1 MKKTFNRLL
10 AATVAIPVALGQVL
24 AISANAAEAPAAL
37 KVTADKLLKVEPATG
52 FPETVSAD
60 ADTITYTVESDWNTT
75 LAKQLNT
82 ETSNK
87 TVTVDA
93 KKFVAGINSANYYV
107 ELLKKAVNAS
117 ENPTATVKDGVVT
130 ISGTADFSAVTDKL
144 AEKLDTLDGYEGFTL
159 DTSILTGVAY
169 TATIKTDFANSK
181 SVDADLSFTANGKTY
196 GVSTATEYANDV
208 YTNLAGQVTAA
219 VDQKVKELAAKY
231 NMTEDEVRANADFDI
246 AGDVAALKAET
257 DKLSADIAKAQK
269 KYDSFKNL
277 TKAAKSYDSAD
288 AALAAAVNYLAKNV
302 AAAANQPKTVDGM
315 VAKYGANFDNGVASV
330 NSSLKDAGVNV
341 EIAVSSADV
350 AALLKSATKV
360 TIGAAAGTY
369 TAELE
374 ITDAE
379 KAEVE
384 KYVEEQ
390 VAEKLPEKTVVSVDT
405 VKTVTVSG
413 AADGVAAFD
422 VTRDVTVVLKDK
434 DTTTTTTTTTG
445 DSGTTTTDASGATT
459 DVSGATTDVSGAT
472 TDVSGATTDVSG
484 ATTDVSGA
492 TTDVSGATTDV
503 SGATTDV
510 SGATTDVSG
519 ATTDVSGATT
529 DVSGATTDVSGDTTD
544 VSSETTT
551 VSSDTTD
558 VSGDTTTDGSE
569 TTTDGS
575 GTTTETLPTGV
586 SSVEVKTVDAETAEN
601 IYLSDEES
609 FNVAGLIESVTLHLE
624 NGEAVPV
631 DPATAIDFEMTPAEA
646 YETVTEK
653 TAGKVYF
660 NGEVGLKYK
669 GEEDVEI
676 KDTVTVAVALKGDT
690 SLDGEIDNVDF
701 FDLNLYVALK
711 GAGLDPYFD
720 TVKKAGNDALAVK
733 LAYLASDI
741 DTESKAGENT
751 EDKTLDST
759 DMLYTALFQAYDGAG
774 TPKTWDEVL
783 KIANG
788 NKK

>member
-130 ISGTADFSAVTDKL
+130 ISGTADFSAATDKL
-144 AEKLDTLDGYEGFTL
+144 AEKLDTLGGYENFTL

-208 YTNLAGQVTAA
+208 CTNLAGQVTAA
-219 VDQKVKELAAKY
+219 VDQKVKELAAEY

-288 AALAAAVNYLAKNV
+288 AALAAAVNYLSKNV

-360 TIGAAAGTY
+360 TIGVAAGTY

-445 DSGTTTTDASGATT
+445 DSGTTTTVA
-459 DVSGATTDVSGAT
+459 
-472 TDVSGATTDVSG
+472 
-484 ATTDVSGA
+484 
-492 TTDVSGATTDV
+492 
-503 SGATTDV
+503 
-510 SGATTDVSG
+510 
-519 ATTDVSGATT
+519 SGATT

-558 VSGDTTTDGSE
+558 VSGDTTTDDSNT

-624 NGEAVPV
+624 NGEDVTV

-660 NGEVGLKYK
+660 DGEVGLKYK
-669 GEEDVEI
+669 GEEEVEI
-676 KDTVTVAVALKGDT
+676 TDTVKVAVALKGDT
-690 SLDGEIDNVDF
+690 TLDGKVDAT
-701 FDLNLYVALK
+701 DLFETAYYVALQ
-711 GAGLDPYFD
+711 GAGKTPIFD
-720 TVKKAGNDALAVK
+720 TVKNGTALESK

-751 EDKTLDST
+751 EDGKLDAT
-759 DMLYTALFQAYDGAG
+759 DMLYTAVYQAYNGAG
-774 TPKTWDEVL
+774 NHIDWAEAIKM
-783 KIANG
+783 ANG
-788 NKK
+788 GK

>member
-130 ISGTADFSAVTDKL
+130 ISGTADFSAATDKL
-144 AEKLDTLDGYEGFTL
+144 AEKLDTLGGYENFTL

-208 YTNLAGQVTAA
+208 CTNLAGQVTAA
-219 VDQKVKELAAKY
+219 VDQKVKELAAEY

-288 AALAAAVNYLAKNV
+288 AALAAAVNYLSKNV

-445 DSGTTTTDASGATT
+445 DSGTTTTVA
-459 DVSGATTDVSGAT
+459 
-472 TDVSGATTDVSG
+472 SG

-558 VSGDTTTDGSE
+558 VSGDTTTDDSNT

-624 NGEAVPV
+624 NGEDVTV

-660 NGEVGLKYK
+660 DGEVGLKYK
-669 GEEDVEI
+669 GEEEVEI
-676 KDTVTVAVALKGDT
+676 TDTVKVAVALKGDT
-690 SLDGEIDNVDF
+690 TLDGKVDAT
-701 FDLNLYVALK
+701 DLFETAYYVALQ
-711 GAGLDPYFD
+711 GAGKAPIFD
-720 TVKKAGNDALAVK
+720 TVKNGTALESK

-751 EDKTLDST
+751 EDGKLDAT
-759 DMLYTALFQAYDGAG
+759 DMLYTAVYQAYNGAG
-774 TPKTWDEVL
+774 NHIDWAEAIKM
-783 KIANG
+783 ANG
-788 NKK
+788 GK

>member
-107 ELLKKAVNAS
+107 ELLKKAVDAS

-130 ISGTADFSAVTDKL
+130 ISGTADFSAATDKL

-288 AALAAAVNYLAKNV
+288 AALAAAVNYLSKNV

-484 ATTDVSGA
+484 ATTDVSG
-492 TTDVSGATTDV
+492 
-503 SGATTDV
+503 
-510 SGATTDVSG
+510 
-519 ATTDVSGATT
+519 
-529 DVSGATTDVSGDTTD
+529 DTTD

-601 IYLSDEES
+601 IYLSNEES

-624 NGEAVPV
+624 NGEDVTV

-646 YETVTEK
+646 YKTVTEK

-660 NGEVGLKYK
+660 DGEVGLKYK
-669 GEEDVEI
+669 GEEEVEI
-676 KDTVTVAVALKGDT
+676 TDTVKVAVALKGDT
-690 SLDGEIDNVDF
+690 TLDGKVDAT
-701 FDLNLYVALK
+701 DLFETAYYIALQ
-711 GAGLDPYFD
+711 GAGKTPIFD
-720 TVKKAGNDALAVK
+720 TVKNGTALESK

-741 DTESKAGENT
+741 DTESKAGKNT
-751 EDKTLDST
+751 EDGKLDAT
-759 DMLYTALFQAYDGAG
+759 DMLYTSVYQAYNGAG
-774 TPKTWDEVL
+774 KHIDWAEAI
-783 KIANG
+783 KMANG
-788 NKK
+788 GK

>member
-130 ISGTADFSAVTDKL
+130 ISGTADFSAATDKL
-144 AEKLDTLDGYEGFTL
+144 AEKLDTLDGYENFTL

-181 SVDADLSFTANGKTY
+181 SIDADLSFTANGKTY

-277 TKAAKSYDSAD
+277 TKTAKSYDSAD
-288 AALAAAVNYLAKNV
+288 AALAAAVNYLSKNV

-445 DSGTTTTDASGATT
+445 DSSTTTTDA
-459 DVSGATTDVSGAT
+459 
-472 TDVSGATTDVSG
+472 
-484 ATTDVSGA
+484 
-492 TTDVSGATTDV
+492 

-624 NGEAVPV
+624 NGEDVTV

-660 NGEVGLKYK
+660 DGEVGLKYK
-669 GEEDVEI
+669 GEEEVEI
-676 KDTVTVAVALKGDT
+676 TDTVKVAVALKGDT
-690 SLDGEIDNVDF
+690 TLDGKVDAT
-701 FDLNLYVALK
+701 DLFETAYYIALQ
-711 GAGLDPYFD
+711 GAGKTPIFD
-720 TVKKAGNDALAVK
+720 TVKNGTALESK

-741 DTESKAGENT
+741 DTESKAGKNT
-751 EDKTLDST
+751 EDGKLDAT
-759 DMLYTALFQAYDGAG
+759 DMLYTSVYQAYNGAG
-774 TPKTWDEVL
+774 KHIDWAEAI
-783 KIANG
+783 KMANG
-788 NKK
+788 GK

>member
-117 ENPTATVKDGVVT
+117 ENPTATIKDGVVT
-130 ISGTADFSAVTDKL
+130 ISGTADFSAATDKL
-144 AEKLDTLDGYEGFTL
+144 AEKLDTLGGYENFTL

-208 YTNLAGQVTAA
+208 CTNLAGQVTAA

-459 DVSGATTDVSGAT
+459 DVSGTTTTGDSGTTTTDVSGTTTTGDSGTTT
-472 TDVSGATTDVSG
+472 TDVSGTTTTGDSGTTTTDVSG
-484 ATTDVSGA
+484 TTTTGDSGTTTTDV
-492 TTDVSGATTDV
+492 
-503 SGATTDV
+503 
-510 SGATTDVSG
+510 
-519 ATTDVSGATT
+519 
-529 DVSGATTDVSGDTTD
+529 
-544 VSSETTT
+544 
-551 VSSDTTD
+551 
-558 VSGDTTTDGSE
+558 
-569 TTTDGS
+569 S

-624 NGEAVPV
+624 NGEDVTV
-631 DPATAIDFEMTPAEA
+631 DPATAIDFEMTPAKA

-660 NGEVGLKYK
+660 DGEVGLKYK
-669 GEEDVEI
+669 GEEKVEI
-676 KDTVTVAVALKGDT
+676 TDTVKVAVALKGDT
-690 SLDGEIDNVDF
+690 TLDGKVDAT
-701 FDLNLYVALK
+701 DLFETAYYVALQ
-711 GAGLDPYFD
+711 GAGKAPIFD
-720 TVKKAGNDALAVK
+720 TVKNGTALESK

-751 EDKTLDST
+751 EDGKLDAT
-759 DMLYTALFQAYDGAG
+759 DMLYTAVYQAYNGAG
-774 TPKTWDEVL
+774 KHIDWAEAIKL
-783 KIANG
+783 ANG
-788 NKK
+788 GK

>member
-130 ISGTADFSAVTDKL
+130 ISGTADFSAATDKL

-208 YTNLAGQVTAA
+208 YTNLADQVTAA

-288 AALAAAVNYLAKNV
+288 AALAAAVNYLSKNV

-445 DSGTTTTDASGATT
+445 DSGTTTTVA
-459 DVSGATTDVSGAT
+459 
-472 TDVSGATTDVSG
+472 SG

-558 VSGDTTTDGSE
+558 VSGDTTTDDSNT

-624 NGEAVPV
+624 NGEDVTV

-660 NGEVGLKYK
+660 DGEVGLKYK
-669 GEEDVEI
+669 GEEEVEI
-676 KDTVTVAVALKGDT
+676 TDTVKVAVALKGDT
-690 SLDGEIDNVDF
+690 TLDGKVDAT
-701 FDLNLYVALK
+701 DLFETAYYVALQ
-711 GAGLDPYFD
+711 GAGKAPIFD
-720 TVKKAGNDALAVK
+720 TVKNGTALESK

-751 EDKTLDST
+751 EDGKLDAT
-759 DMLYTALFQAYDGAG
+759 DMLYTAVYQAYNGAG
-774 TPKTWDEVL
+774 NHIDWAEAIKM
-783 KIANG
+783 ANG
-788 NKK
+788 GK

>member
-75 LAKQLNT
+75 LAKQLNA

-107 ELLKKAVNAS
+107 ELLKKAVDAS

-130 ISGTADFSAVTDKL
+130 ISGTADFSAATDKL
-144 AEKLDTLDGYEGFTL
+144 AEKLDTLGGYENFTL

-208 YTNLAGQVTAA
+208 CTNLAGQVTAA
-219 VDQKVKELAAKY
+219 VDQKVKELAAEY

-288 AALAAAVNYLAKNV
+288 AALAAAVDYLAKNV

-405 VKTVTVSG
+405 VKTVKVSG

-434 DTTTTTTTTTG
+434 DTTTDTTDVSTTTTDGSATTTTDASATTTDG
-445 DSGTTTTDASGATT
+445 SATTTDASATTTDGSATTTDASATTTDGSATTTDASATTTDGSDTTTTDASATTTDGSATTTTDASGTTT
-459 DVSGATTDVSGAT
+459 DDGSNT
-472 TDVSGATTDVSG
+472 
-484 ATTDVSGA
+484 
-492 TTDVSGATTDV
+492 
-503 SGATTDV
+503 
-510 SGATTDVSG
+510 
-519 ATTDVSGATT
+519 
-529 DVSGATTDVSGDTTD
+529 
-544 VSSETTT
+544 
-551 VSSDTTD
+551 
-558 VSGDTTTDGSE
+558 TTTDGS
-569 TTTDGS
+569 S
-575 GTTTETLPTGV
+575 TTTETLPTGV

-660 NGEVGLKYK
+660 DGEVGLKYK
-669 GEEDVEI
+669 GEEKVEI
-676 KDTVTVAVALKGDT
+676 TDTVKVAVVLKGDT
-690 SLDGEIDNVDF
+690 TLDGKVDAT
-701 FDLNLYVALK
+701 DLFETAYYVALQ
-711 GAGLDPYFD
+711 GAGKTPIFD
-720 TVKKAGNDALAVK
+720 TVKNGTALESK

-751 EDKTLDST
+751 EDGKLDAT
-759 DMLYTALFQAYDGAG
+759 DMLYTAVYQAYNGAG
-774 TPKTWDEVL
+774 NHIDWAEAIKM
-783 KIANG
+783 ANG
-788 NKK
+788 GK

>member
-107 ELLKKAVNAS
+107 ELLKKAVDAS

-130 ISGTADFSAVTDKL
+130 ISGTADFSAATDKL

-288 AALAAAVNYLAKNV
+288 AALAAAVNYLSKNV

-484 ATTDVSGA
+484 ATTDVSG
-492 TTDVSGATTDV
+492 
-503 SGATTDV
+503 
-510 SGATTDVSG
+510 
-519 ATTDVSGATT
+519 
-529 DVSGATTDVSGDTTD
+529 DTTD

-624 NGEAVPV
+624 NGEDVTV

-660 NGEVGLKYK
+660 DGEVGLKYK

-676 KDTVTVAVALKGDT
+676 TDTVKVAVALKGDT
-690 SLDGEIDNVDF
+690 TLDGKVDAT
-701 FDLNLYVALK
+701 DLFETAYYVALQ
-711 GAGLDPYFD
+711 GAGKAPIFD
-720 TVKKAGNDALAVK
+720 TVKNGTALESK

-751 EDKTLDST
+751 EDGKLDAT
-759 DMLYTALFQAYDGAG
+759 DMLYTAVYQAYNGAG
-774 TPKTWDEVL
+774 KHIDWAEAI
-783 KIANG
+783 KMANG
-788 NKK
+788 GK

>member
-130 ISGTADFSAVTDKL
+130 ISGTADFSAATDKL

-445 DSGTTTTDASGATT
+445 DSGTTTTVA
-459 DVSGATTDVSGAT
+459 
-472 TDVSGATTDVSG
+472 
-484 ATTDVSGA
+484 
-492 TTDVSGATTDV
+492 
-503 SGATTDV
+503 
-510 SGATTDVSG
+510 
-519 ATTDVSGATT
+519 SGATT

-558 VSGDTTTDGSE
+558 VSGDTTTDDSNT

-624 NGEAVPV
+624 NGEDVTV

-660 NGEVGLKYK
+660 DGEVGLKYK
-669 GEEDVEI
+669 GEEEVEI
-676 KDTVTVAVALKGDT
+676 TDTVKVAVALKGDT
-690 SLDGEIDNVDF
+690 TLDGKVDAT
-701 FDLNLYVALK
+701 DLFETAYYVALQ
-711 GAGLDPYFD
+711 GAGKAPIFD
-720 TVKKAGNDALAVK
+720 TVKNGTALESK

-751 EDKTLDST
+751 EDGKLDAT
-759 DMLYTALFQAYDGAG
+759 DMLYTAVYQAYNGAG
-774 TPKTWDEVL
+774 NHIDWAEAIKM
-783 KIANG
+783 ANG
-788 NKK
+788 GK

>member
-130 ISGTADFSAVTDKL
+130 ISGTADFSAATDKL

-288 AALAAAVNYLAKNV
+288 AALAAAVNYLSKNV

-503 SGATTDV
+503 SG
-510 SGATTDVSG
+510 
-519 ATTDVSGATT
+519 
-529 DVSGATTDVSGDTTD
+529 DTTD

-586 SSVEVKTVDAETAEN
+586 SSVEVKAVDAETAEN

-624 NGEAVPV
+624 NGEDVTV
-631 DPATAIDFEMTPAEA
+631 DPAAAIDFEMTPAEA

-660 NGEVGLKYK
+660 DGEVGLKYK
-669 GEEDVEI
+669 GEEKVEI
-676 KDTVTVAVALKGDT
+676 TDTVKVAVALKGDT
-690 SLDGEIDNVDF
+690 TLDGKVDAT
-701 FDLNLYVALK
+701 DLFETAYYIALQ
-711 GAGLDPYFD
+711 GAGKTPIFD
-720 TVKKAGNDALAVK
+720 TVKNGTALESK

-751 EDKTLDST
+751 EDGKLDAT
-759 DMLYTALFQAYDGAG
+759 DMLYTAVYQAYNGAG
-774 TPKTWDEVL
+774 NHIDWAEAIKM
-783 KIANG
+783 ANG
-788 NKK
+788 GK

>member
-130 ISGTADFSAVTDKL
+130 ISGTADFSAATDKL

-208 YTNLAGQVTAA
+208 YTNLADQVTAA

-434 DTTTTTTTTTG
+434 DITTTTTTTTG
-445 DSGTTTTDASGATT
+445 DSGTTTTVASGATT
-459 DVSGATTDVSGAT
+459 DVSGA
-472 TDVSGATTDVSG
+472 
-484 ATTDVSGA
+484 
-492 TTDVSGATTDV
+492 
-503 SGATTDV
+503 
-510 SGATTDVSG
+510 
-519 ATTDVSGATT
+519 
-529 DVSGATTDVSGDTTD
+529 
-544 VSSETTT
+544 
-551 VSSDTTD
+551 TTD

-601 IYLSDEES
+601 IYLSDEKS

-624 NGEAVPV
+624 NGEDVTV
-631 DPATAIDFEMTPAEA
+631 DPATAIDFEMTPAKA

-660 NGEVGLKYK
+660 DGEVGLKYK
-669 GEEDVEI
+669 GEEEVEI
-676 KDTVTVAVALKGDT
+676 TDTVKVAVALKGDT
-690 SLDGEIDNVDF
+690 TLDGEINNIDL

-751 EDKTLDST
+751 EDKALDST

-774 TPKTWDEVL
+774 SPKTWDEVL
-783 KIANG
+783 KIVNG

>member
-107 ELLKKAVNAS
+107 ELLKKAVDAS

-130 ISGTADFSAVTDKL
+130 ISGTADFSAATDKL
-144 AEKLDTLDGYEGFTL
+144 AEKLDTLGGYEGFTL

-484 ATTDVSGA
+484 
-492 TTDVSGATTDV
+492 
-503 SGATTDV
+503 
-510 SGATTDVSG
+510 
-519 ATTDVSGATT
+519 
-529 DVSGATTDVSGDTTD
+529 DTTD

-558 VSGDTTTDGSE
+558 VSGDTTTDDSNT

-624 NGEAVPV
+624 NGEDVTV

-660 NGEVGLKYK
+660 DGEVGLKYK
-669 GEEDVEI
+669 GEEEVEI
-676 KDTVTVAVALKGDT
+676 TDTVKVAVALKGDT
-690 SLDGEIDNVDF
+690 TLDGKVDAT
-701 FDLNLYVALK
+701 DLFETAYYVALQ
-711 GAGLDPYFD
+711 GAGKAPIFD
-720 TVKKAGNDALAVK
+720 TVKNGTALESK

-751 EDKTLDST
+751 EDGKLDAT
-759 DMLYTALFQAYDGAG
+759 DMLYTAVYQAYNGAG
-774 TPKTWDEVL
+774 NHIDWAEAIKM
-783 KIANG
+783 ANG
-788 NKK
+788 GK

>member
-107 ELLKKAVNAS
+107 ELLKKAVDAS

-130 ISGTADFSAVTDKL
+130 ISGTADFSAATDKL
-144 AEKLDTLDGYEGFTL
+144 AEKLDTLGGYEGFTL

-219 VDQKVKELAAKY
+219 VDQKVKELAAEY

-288 AALAAAVNYLAKNV
+288 AALAAAVNYLSKNV

-503 SGATTDV
+503 SG
-510 SGATTDVSG
+510 
-519 ATTDVSGATT
+519 
-529 DVSGATTDVSGDTTD
+529 DTTD

-669 GEEDVEI
+669 GEEEVELT
-676 KDTVTVAVALKGDT
+676 DTVKVAVALKGDT
-690 SLDGEIDNVDF
+690 TLDGKVDAT
-701 FDLNLYVALK
+701 DLFETAYYVALQ
-711 GAGLDPYFD
+711 GAGKAPIFD
-720 TVKKAGNDALAVK
+720 TVKNGTALESK

-751 EDKTLDST
+751 EDGKLDAT
-759 DMLYTALFQAYDGAG
+759 DMLYTAVYQAYNGAG
-774 TPKTWDEVL
+774 NHIDWAEAIKM
-783 KIANG
+783 ANG
-788 NKK
+788 GK

>member
-24 AISANAAEAPAAL
+24 AISANAAEASAAL

-130 ISGTADFSAVTDKL
+130 ISGTADFSAATDKL
-144 AEKLDTLDGYEGFTL
+144 AEKLDTLGGYENFTL

-208 YTNLAGQVTAA
+208 CTNLAGQVTAA
-219 VDQKVKELAAKY
+219 VDQKVKELAAEY

-288 AALAAAVNYLAKNV
+288 AALAAAVNYLSKNV

-445 DSGTTTTDASGATT
+445 DSGTTTTVA
-459 DVSGATTDVSGAT
+459 
-472 TDVSGATTDVSG
+472 
-484 ATTDVSGA
+484 
-492 TTDVSGATTDV
+492 
-503 SGATTDV
+503 
-510 SGATTDVSG
+510 
-519 ATTDVSGATT
+519 SGATT

-624 NGEAVPV
+624 NGDVTKV
-631 DPATAIDFEMTPAEA
+631 DPAIAIDFEMTPAEA

-660 NGEVGLKYK
+660 DGEVGLKYK

-676 KDTVTVAVALKGDT
+676 TDTVKVAVALKGDT
-690 SLDGEIDNVDF
+690 TLDGKVDAT
-701 FDLNLYVALK
+701 DLFETAYYVALQ
-711 GAGLDPYFD
+711 GAGKAPIFD
-720 TVKKAGNDALAVK
+720 TVKNGTALESK

-751 EDKTLDST
+751 EDGKLDAT
-759 DMLYTALFQAYDGAG
+759 DMLYTAVYQAYNGAG
-774 TPKTWDEVL
+774 NHIDWAEAIKM
-783 KIANG
+783 ANG
-788 NKK
+788 GK

>member
-107 ELLKKAVNAS
+107 ELLKKAVDAS

-130 ISGTADFSAVTDKL
+130 ISGTADFSAATDKL

-277 TKAAKSYDSAD
+277 TKTAKSYDSAD
-288 AALAAAVNYLAKNV
+288 AALAAAVNYLSKNV

-445 DSGTTTTDASGATT
+445 DSSTTTTDA
-459 DVSGATTDVSGAT
+459 
-472 TDVSGATTDVSG
+472 
-484 ATTDVSGA
+484 
-492 TTDVSGATTDV
+492 SGATTDV

-624 NGEAVPV
+624 NGEDVTV

-660 NGEVGLKYK
+660 DGEVGLKYK
-669 GEEDVEI
+669 GEEKVEI
-676 KDTVTVAVALKGDT
+676 TDTVKVAVALKGDT
-690 SLDGEIDNVDF
+690 TLDGKVDVT
-701 FDLNLYVALK
+701 DLFETAYYIALQ
-711 GAGLDPYFD
+711 GAGKTPIFD
-720 TVKKAGNDALAVK
+720 TVKNGTALESK

-741 DTESKAGENT
+741 DTESKAGKNT
-751 EDKTLDST
+751 EDGKLDAT
-759 DMLYTALFQAYDGAG
+759 DMLYTSVYQAYNGAG
-774 TPKTWDEVL
+774 KHIDWAEAI
-783 KIANG
+783 KMANG
-788 NKK
+788 GK

>member
-130 ISGTADFSAVTDKL
+130 ISGTADFSAATDKL

-484 ATTDVSGA
+484 
-492 TTDVSGATTDV
+492 
-503 SGATTDV
+503 
-510 SGATTDVSG
+510 
-519 ATTDVSGATT
+519 
-529 DVSGATTDVSGDTTD
+529 DTTD

-624 NGEAVPV
+624 NGEDVTV

-660 NGEVGLKYK
+660 DGEVGLKYK

-676 KDTVTVAVALKGDT
+676 TDTVKVAVALKGDT
-690 SLDGEIDNVDF
+690 TLDGKVDAT
-701 FDLNLYVALK
+701 DLFETAYYVALQ
-711 GAGLDPYFD
+711 GAGKAPIFD
-720 TVKKAGNDALAVK
+720 TVKNGTALESK

-751 EDKTLDST
+751 EDGKLDAT
-759 DMLYTALFQAYDGAG
+759 DMLYTAVYQAYNGAG
-774 TPKTWDEVL
+774 NHIDWAEAIKM
-783 KIANG
+783 ANG
-788 NKK
+788 GK

>member
-130 ISGTADFSAVTDKL
+130 ISGTADFSAATDKL
-144 AEKLDTLDGYEGFTL
+144 AEKLDTLGGYENFTL

-208 YTNLAGQVTAA
+208 CTNLAGQVTAA
-219 VDQKVKELAAKY
+219 VDQKVKELAAEY

-445 DSGTTTTDASGATT
+445 DSGTTTTVASGATT
-459 DVSGATTDVSGAT
+459 DVSGATTDVSGDT
-472 TDVSGATTDVSG
+472 TDVSS
-484 ATTDVSGA
+484 
-492 TTDVSGATTDV
+492 
-503 SGATTDV
+503 
-510 SGATTDVSG
+510 
-519 ATTDVSGATT
+519 
-529 DVSGATTDVSGDTTD
+529 DTTD

-624 NGEAVPV
+624 NGEDVTV

-660 NGEVGLKYK
+660 DGEVGLKYK

-676 KDTVTVAVALKGDT
+676 TDTVKVAVALKGDT
-690 SLDGEIDNVDF
+690 TLDGKVDAT
-701 FDLNLYVALK
+701 DLFETAYYVALQ
-711 GAGLDPYFD
+711 GAGKTPIFD
-720 TVKKAGNDALAVK
+720 TVKNGTALESK

-751 EDKTLDST
+751 EDGKLDAT
-759 DMLYTALFQAYDGAG
+759 DMLYTAVYQAYNGAG
-774 TPKTWDEVL
+774 NHIDWAEAIKM
-783 KIANG
+783 ANG
-788 NKK
+788 GK

>member
-107 ELLKKAVNAS
+107 ELLKKAVDAS

-130 ISGTADFSAVTDKL
+130 ISGTADFSAATDKL
-144 AEKLDTLDGYEGFTL
+144 AEKLDTLGGYENFTL

-208 YTNLAGQVTAA
+208 YTNLADQVTAA

-503 SGATTDV
+503 SG
-510 SGATTDVSG
+510 
-519 ATTDVSGATT
+519 
-529 DVSGATTDVSGDTTD
+529 DTTD

-624 NGEAVPV
+624 NGEDVTV

-660 NGEVGLKYK
+660 DGEVGLKYK
-669 GEEDVEI
+669 GEEEVELT
-676 KDTVTVAVALKGDT
+676 DTVKVAVALKGDT
-690 SLDGEIDNVDF
+690 TLDGKVDAT
-701 FDLNLYVALK
+701 DLFETAYYVALQ
-711 GAGLDPYFD
+711 GAGKTPIFD
-720 TVKKAGNDALAVK
+720 TVKNGTALESK

-751 EDKTLDST
+751 EDGKLDAT
-759 DMLYTALFQAYDGAG
+759 DMLYTAVYQAYNGAG
-774 TPKTWDEVL
+774 NHIDWAEAIKL
-783 KIANG
+783 ANG
-788 NKK
+788 GK

>member
-130 ISGTADFSAVTDKL
+130 ISGTADFSAATDKL
-144 AEKLDTLDGYEGFTL
+144 AEKLDTLGGYENFTL

-208 YTNLAGQVTAA
+208 CTNLAGQVTAA
-219 VDQKVKELAAKY
+219 VDQKVKELAAEY

-288 AALAAAVNYLAKNV
+288 AALAAAVNYLSKNV

-472 TDVSGATTDVSG
+472 TDVSG
-484 ATTDVSGA
+484 
-492 TTDVSGATTDV
+492 
-503 SGATTDV
+503 
-510 SGATTDVSG
+510 
-519 ATTDVSGATT
+519 
-529 DVSGATTDVSGDTTD
+529 DTTD

-624 NGEAVPV
+624 NGDVTKV
-631 DPATAIDFEMTPAEA
+631 DPAIAIDFEMTPAEA

-660 NGEVGLKYK
+660 DGEVGLKYK

-676 KDTVTVAVALKGDT
+676 TDTVKVAVALKGDT
-690 SLDGEIDNVDF
+690 TLDGKVDAT
-701 FDLNLYVALK
+701 DLFETAYYVALQ
-711 GAGLDPYFD
+711 GAGKAPIFD
-720 TVKKAGNDALAVK
+720 TVKNGTALESK

-751 EDKTLDST
+751 EDGKLDAT
-759 DMLYTALFQAYDGAG
+759 DMLYTAVYQAYNGAG
-774 TPKTWDEVL
+774 NHIDWAEAIKM
-783 KIANG
+783 ANG
-788 NKK
+788 GK

>member
-107 ELLKKAVNAS
+107 ELLKKAVDAS

-130 ISGTADFSAVTDKL
+130 ISGTADFSAATDKL

-288 AALAAAVNYLAKNV
+288 AALAAAVNYLSKNV

-519 ATTDVSGATT
+519 
-529 DVSGATTDVSGDTTD
+529 
-544 VSSETTT
+544 
-551 VSSDTTD
+551 
-558 VSGDTTTDGSE
+558 DTTTDDSNT

-624 NGEAVPV
+624 NGEDVTV

-660 NGEVGLKYK
+660 DGEVGLKYK
-669 GEEDVEI
+669 GEEKVEI
-676 KDTVTVAVALKGDT
+676 TDTVKVAVALKGDT
-690 SLDGEIDNVDF
+690 TLDGKVDAT
-701 FDLNLYVALK
+701 DLFETAYYIALQ
-711 GAGLDPYFD
+711 GAGKTPIFD
-720 TVKKAGNDALAVK
+720 TVKNGTALESK

-741 DTESKAGENT
+741 DTESKAGKNT
-751 EDKTLDST
+751 EDGKLDAT
-759 DMLYTALFQAYDGAG
+759 DMLYTAVYQAYNGAG
-774 TPKTWDEVL
+774 KHIDWAEAI
-783 KIANG
+783 KMANG
-788 NKK
+788 GK

>member
-130 ISGTADFSAVTDKL
+130 ISGTADFSAATDKL

-208 YTNLAGQVTAA
+208 YTNLADQVTAA

-492 TTDVSGATTDV
+492 TTDVSG
-503 SGATTDV
+503 
-510 SGATTDVSG
+510 
-519 ATTDVSGATT
+519 
-529 DVSGATTDVSGDTTD
+529 DTTD

-624 NGEAVPV
+624 NGEDVTV

-660 NGEVGLKYK
+660 DGEVGLKYK

-676 KDTVTVAVALKGDT
+676 TDTVKVAVALKGDT
-690 SLDGEIDNVDF
+690 TLDGKVDAT
-701 FDLNLYVALK
+701 DLFETAYYVALQ
-711 GAGLDPYFD
+711 GAGKTPIFD
-720 TVKKAGNDALAVK
+720 TVKNGTALESK

-741 DTESKAGENT
+741 DTESKAGKNT
-751 EDKTLDST
+751 EDGKLDAT
-759 DMLYTALFQAYDGAG
+759 DMLYTAVYQAYNGAG
-774 TPKTWDEVL
+774 KHIDWAEAI
-783 KIANG
+783 KMANG
-788 NKK
+788 GK

>member
-107 ELLKKAVNAS
+107 ELLKKAVDAS

-130 ISGTADFSAVTDKL
+130 ISGTADFSAATDKL
-144 AEKLDTLDGYEGFTL
+144 AEKLDTLGGYENFTL

-208 YTNLAGQVTAA
+208 CTNLAGQVTAA
-219 VDQKVKELAAKY
+219 VDQKVKELAAEY

-257 DKLSADIAKAQK
+257 DKLSADVAKAQK

-445 DSGTTTTDASGATT
+445 DSGTTTTVASGATT

-510 SGATTDVSG
+510 SGA
-519 ATTDVSGATT
+519 
-529 DVSGATTDVSGDTTD
+529 TTD

-624 NGEAVPV
+624 NGEDVTV

-660 NGEVGLKYK
+660 DGEVGLKYK
-669 GEEDVEI
+669 GEEEVEI
-676 KDTVTVAVALKGDT
+676 TDTVKVAVALKGDT
-690 SLDGEIDNVDF
+690 TLDGKVDAT
-701 FDLNLYVALK
+701 DLFETAYYVALQ
-711 GAGLDPYFD
+711 GAGKAPIFD
-720 TVKKAGNDALAVK
+720 TVKNGTALESK

-751 EDKTLDST
+751 EDGKLDAT
-759 DMLYTALFQAYDGAG
+759 DMLYTAVYQAYNGAG
-774 TPKTWDEVL
+774 NHIDWAEAIKL
-783 KIANG
+783 ANG
-788 NKK
+788 GK

>member
-130 ISGTADFSAVTDKL
+130 ISGTADFSAATDKL

-208 YTNLAGQVTAA
+208 YTNLADQVTAA

-503 SGATTDV
+503 SG
-510 SGATTDVSG
+510 
-519 ATTDVSGATT
+519 
-529 DVSGATTDVSGDTTD
+529 DTTD

-624 NGEAVPV
+624 NGEDVTV

-660 NGEVGLKYK
+660 DGEVGLKYK
-669 GEEDVEI
+669 GEEEVELT
-676 KDTVTVAVALKGDT
+676 DTVKVAVALKGDT
-690 SLDGEIDNVDF
+690 TLDGKVDTT
-701 FDLNLYVALK
+701 DLFETAYYVALQ
-711 GAGLDPYFD
+711 GAGKAPIFD
-720 TVKKAGNDALAVK
+720 TVKNGTALESK

-751 EDKTLDST
+751 EDGKLDAT
-759 DMLYTALFQAYDGAG
+759 DMLYTAVYQAYNGAG
-774 TPKTWDEVL
+774 KHIDWAEAIKL
-783 KIANG
+783 ANG
-788 NKK
+788 GK

>member
-130 ISGTADFSAVTDKL
+130 ISGTADFSAATDKL

-181 SVDADLSFTANGKTY
+181 SIDADLSFTANGKTY

-288 AALAAAVNYLAKNV
+288 AALAAAVNYLSKNV

-503 SGATTDV
+503 SG
-510 SGATTDVSG
+510 
-519 ATTDVSGATT
+519 
-529 DVSGATTDVSGDTTD
+529 DTTD

-551 VSSDTTD
+551 VSS
-558 VSGDTTTDGSE
+558 DTTTDGSE

-624 NGEAVPV
+624 NGEDVTV

-646 YETVTEK
+646 YKTVTEK

-660 NGEVGLKYK
+660 DGEVGLKYK
-669 GEEDVEI
+669 GEEKVEI
-676 KDTVTVAVALKGDT
+676 TDTVKVAVALKGDT
-690 SLDGEIDNVDF
+690 TLDGKVDAT
-701 FDLNLYVALK
+701 DLFETAYYVALQ
-711 GAGLDPYFD
+711 GAGKTPIFD
-720 TVKKAGNDALAVK
+720 TVKNGTALESK

-751 EDKTLDST
+751 EDGKLDAT
-759 DMLYTALFQAYDGAG
+759 DMLYTAVYQAYNGAG
-774 TPKTWDEVL
+774 NHIDWAEAIKL
-783 KIANG
+783 ANG
-788 NKK
+788 GK

>member
-130 ISGTADFSAVTDKL
+130 ISGTADFSAATDKL

-277 TKAAKSYDSAD
+277 TKTAKSYDSAD
-288 AALAAAVNYLAKNV
+288 AALAAAVNYLSKNV

-445 DSGTTTTDASGATT
+445 DSSTTTTDA
-459 DVSGATTDVSGAT
+459 
-472 TDVSGATTDVSG
+472 
-484 ATTDVSGA
+484 
-492 TTDVSGATTDV
+492 SGATTDV

-624 NGEAVPV
+624 NGEDVTV

-660 NGEVGLKYK
+660 DGEVGLKYK
-669 GEEDVEI
+669 GEEKVEI
-676 KDTVTVAVALKGDT
+676 TDTVKVAVALKGDT
-690 SLDGEIDNVDF
+690 TLDGKVDAT
-701 FDLNLYVALK
+701 DLFETAYYIALQ
-711 GAGLDPYFD
+711 GAGKTPIFD
-720 TVKKAGNDALAVK
+720 TVKNGTALESK

-741 DTESKAGENT
+741 DTESKAGKNT
-751 EDKTLDST
+751 EDGKLDAT
-759 DMLYTALFQAYDGAG
+759 DMLYTSVYQAYNGAG
-774 TPKTWDEVL
+774 KHIDWAEAI
-783 KIANG
+783 KMANG
-788 NKK
+788 GK

>member
-130 ISGTADFSAVTDKL
+130 ISGTADFSAATDKL

-288 AALAAAVNYLAKNV
+288 AALAAAVNYLSKNV

-492 TTDVSGATTDV
+492 TTDVSG
-503 SGATTDV
+503 
-510 SGATTDVSG
+510 
-519 ATTDVSGATT
+519 
-529 DVSGATTDVSGDTTD
+529 DTTD

-551 VSSDTTD
+551 VSS
-558 VSGDTTTDGSE
+558 DTTTDGSE

-624 NGEAVPV
+624 NGDVTKV
-631 DPATAIDFEMTPAEA
+631 DPAIAIDFEMTPAEA

-660 NGEVGLKYK
+660 DGEVGLKYK
-669 GEEDVEI
+669 GEEEVEI
-676 KDTVTVAVALKGDT
+676 TDTVKVAVALKGDT
-690 SLDGEIDNVDF
+690 TLDGKVDAT
-701 FDLNLYVALK
+701 DLFETAYYVALQ
-711 GAGLDPYFD
+711 GAGKAPIFD
-720 TVKKAGNDALAVK
+720 TVKNGTALESK

-751 EDKTLDST
+751 EDGKLDAT
-759 DMLYTALFQAYDGAG
+759 DMLYTAVYQAYNGAG
-774 TPKTWDEVL
+774 NHIDWAEAIKM
-783 KIANG
+783 ANG
-788 NKK
+788 GK

>member
-130 ISGTADFSAVTDKL
+130 ISGTADFSAATDKL

-413 AADGVAAFD
+413 AADGVATFD

-445 DSGTTTTDASGATT
+445 DSGTTTTVA
-459 DVSGATTDVSGAT
+459 
-472 TDVSGATTDVSG
+472 SG

-624 NGEAVPV
+624 NGEDVTV

-660 NGEVGLKYK
+660 DGEVGLKYK
-669 GEEDVEI
+669 GEEKVEI
-676 KDTVTVAVALKGDT
+676 TDTVKVAVALKGDT
-690 SLDGEIDNVDF
+690 TLDGKVDAT
-701 FDLNLYVALK
+701 DLFETAYYIALQ
-711 GAGLDPYFD
+711 GAGKTPIFD
-720 TVKKAGNDALAVK
+720 TVKNGTALESK

-741 DTESKAGENT
+741 DTESKAGKNT
-751 EDKTLDST
+751 EDGKLDAT
-759 DMLYTALFQAYDGAG
+759 DMLYTAVYQAYNGAG
-774 TPKTWDEVL
+774 KHIDWAEAI
-783 KIANG
+783 KMANG
-788 NKK
+788 GK

>member
-107 ELLKKAVNAS
+107 ELLKKAVDAS

-130 ISGTADFSAVTDKL
+130 ISGTADFSAATDKL
-144 AEKLDTLDGYEGFTL
+144 AEKLDTLDGYENFTL

-288 AALAAAVNYLAKNV
+288 AALAAAVNYLSKNV

-445 DSGTTTTDASGATT
+445 DSGTTTTDASG
-459 DVSGATTDVSGAT
+459 V
-472 TDVSGATTDVSG
+472 
-484 ATTDVSGA
+484 

-601 IYLSDEES
+601 IYLSNEES

-624 NGEAVPV
+624 NGEDVTV

-660 NGEVGLKYK
+660 DGEVGLKYK
-669 GEEDVEI
+669 GEEKVEI
-676 KDTVTVAVALKGDT
+676 TDTVKVAVALKGDT
-690 SLDGEIDNVDF
+690 TLDGKVDAT
-701 FDLNLYVALK
+701 DLFETAYYVALQ
-711 GAGLDPYFD
+711 GAGKTPIFD
-720 TVKKAGNDALAVK
+720 TVKNGTALESK

-741 DTESKAGENT
+741 DTESKAGKNT
-751 EDKTLDST
+751 EDGKLDAT
-759 DMLYTALFQAYDGAG
+759 DMLYTAVYQAYNGAG
-774 TPKTWDEVL
+774 NHIDWAEAIKM
-783 KIANG
+783 ANG
-788 NKK
+788 GK

>member
-130 ISGTADFSAVTDKL
+130 ISGTADFSAATDKL
-144 AEKLDTLDGYEGFTL
+144 AEKLDTLGGYENFTL

-208 YTNLAGQVTAA
+208 CTNLAGQVTAA
-219 VDQKVKELAAKY
+219 VDQKVKELAAEY

-288 AALAAAVNYLAKNV
+288 AALAAAVNYLSKNV

-445 DSGTTTTDASGATT
+445 DSGTTTTVA
-459 DVSGATTDVSGAT
+459 
-472 TDVSGATTDVSG
+472 
-484 ATTDVSGA
+484 
-492 TTDVSGATTDV
+492 SGATTDV

-544 VSSETTT
+544 VSSETT
-551 VSSDTTD
+551 D
-558 VSGDTTTDGSE
+558 VSGDTTTDDSNT

-624 NGEAVPV
+624 NGEDVTV

-660 NGEVGLKYK
+660 DGEVGLKYK
-669 GEEDVEI
+669 GEEEVEI
-676 KDTVTVAVALKGDT
+676 TDTVKVAVALKGDT
-690 SLDGEIDNVDF
+690 TLDGKVDAT
-701 FDLNLYVALK
+701 DLFETAYYVALQ
-711 GAGLDPYFD
+711 GAGKTPIFD
-720 TVKKAGNDALAVK
+720 TVKNGTALESK

-751 EDKTLDST
+751 EDGKLDAT
-759 DMLYTALFQAYDGAG
+759 DMLYTAAYQAYNGAG
-774 TPKTWDEVL
+774 NHIDWAEAIKV
-783 KIANG
+783 ANG
-788 NKK
+788 GK

>member
-130 ISGTADFSAVTDKL
+130 ISGTADFSAATDKL

-445 DSGTTTTDASGATT
+445 DSGTTTTVA
-459 DVSGATTDVSGAT
+459 
-472 TDVSGATTDVSG
+472 
-484 ATTDVSGA
+484 
-492 TTDVSGATTDV
+492 
-503 SGATTDV
+503 
-510 SGATTDVSG
+510 
-519 ATTDVSGATT
+519 SGATT

-558 VSGDTTTDGSE
+558 VSGDTTTDDSNT

-624 NGEAVPV
+624 NGEDVTV

-660 NGEVGLKYK
+660 DGEVGLKYK
-669 GEEDVEI
+669 GEEEVELT
-676 KDTVTVAVALKGDT
+676 DTVKVAVALKGDT
-690 SLDGEIDNVDF
+690 TLDGKVDAT
-701 FDLNLYVALK
+701 DLFETAYYVALQ
-711 GAGLDPYFD
+711 GAGKAPIFD
-720 TVKKAGNDALAVK
+720 TVKNGTALESK

-751 EDKTLDST
+751 EDGKLDAT
-759 DMLYTALFQAYDGAG
+759 DMLYTAVYQAYNGAG
-774 TPKTWDEVL
+774 NHIDWAEAIKM
-783 KIANG
+783 ANG
-788 NKK
+788 GK

>member
-130 ISGTADFSAVTDKL
+130 ISGTADFSAATDKL

-181 SVDADLSFTANGKTY
+181 SIDADLSFTANGKTY

-219 VDQKVKELAAKY
+219 VDQKVKELAAEY

-445 DSGTTTTDASGATT
+445 DSGTTTTVA
-459 DVSGATTDVSGAT
+459 SGATTDVSGAT

-529 DVSGATTDVSGDTTD
+529 DVSGATTDVSGDTT
-544 VSSETTT
+544 
-551 VSSDTTD
+551 
-558 VSGDTTTDGSE
+558 TDGSE

-624 NGEAVPV
+624 NGEDVTV
-631 DPATAIDFEMTPAEA
+631 NPATAIDFEMTPAEA

-660 NGEVGLKYK
+660 DGEVGLKYK
-669 GEEDVEI
+669 GEEEVEI
-676 KDTVTVAVALKGDT
+676 TDTVKVAVALKGDT
-690 SLDGEIDNVDF
+690 TLDGKVDAT
-701 FDLNLYVALK
+701 DLFETAYYVALQ
-711 GAGLDPYFD
+711 GAGKAPIFD
-720 TVKKAGNDALAVK
+720 TVKDGTALESK

-751 EDKTLDST
+751 EDGKLDAT
-759 DMLYTALFQAYDGAG
+759 DMLYTAVYQAYNGAG
-774 TPKTWDEVL
+774 NHIDWAEAIKM
-783 KIANG
+783 ANG
-788 NKK
+788 GK

>member
-107 ELLKKAVNAS
+107 ELLKKAVDAS

-130 ISGTADFSAVTDKL
+130 ISGTADFSAATDKL
-144 AEKLDTLDGYEGFTL
+144 AEKLDTLGGYENFTL

-208 YTNLAGQVTAA
+208 CTNLAGQVTAA
-219 VDQKVKELAAKY
+219 VDQKVMELAAEY
-231 NMTEDEVRANADFDI
+231 IMTEDEVRANADFDI

-459 DVSGATTDVSGAT
+459 DVSGTTTTGDSGTTTTDVSGTTTTGDSGTTT
-472 TDVSGATTDVSG
+472 TDVSGTTTTGDSGTTTTDV
-484 ATTDVSGA
+484 
-492 TTDVSGATTDV
+492 
-503 SGATTDV
+503 
-510 SGATTDVSG
+510 
-519 ATTDVSGATT
+519 
-529 DVSGATTDVSGDTTD
+529 
-544 VSSETTT
+544 
-551 VSSDTTD
+551 
-558 VSGDTTTDGSE
+558 
-569 TTTDGS
+569 S

-624 NGEAVPV
+624 NGEDVTV

-660 NGEVGLKYK
+660 DGEVGLKYK
-669 GEEDVEI
+669 GEEEVELT
-676 KDTVTVAVALKGDT
+676 DTVKVAVALKGDT
-690 SLDGEIDNVDF
+690 TLDGKVDAT
-701 FDLNLYVALK
+701 DLFETAYYVALQ
-711 GAGLDPYFD
+711 GAGKAPIFD
-720 TVKKAGNDALAVK
+720 TVKNGTALESK

-751 EDKTLDST
+751 EDGKLDAT
-759 DMLYTALFQAYDGAG
+759 DMLYTAVYQAYNGAG
-774 TPKTWDEVL
+774 NHIDWAEAIKM
-783 KIANG
+783 ANG
-788 NKK
+788 GK

>member
-130 ISGTADFSAVTDKL
+130 ISGTADFSAATDKL

-181 SVDADLSFTANGKTY
+181 SIDADLSFTANGKTY

-219 VDQKVKELAAKY
+219 VDQKVKELAAEY

-445 DSGTTTTDASGATT
+445 DSGTTTTVASGATT

-510 SGATTDVSG
+510 SGVTTDVSG
-519 ATTDVSGATT
+519 A
-529 DVSGATTDVSGDTTD
+529 
-544 VSSETTT
+544 
-551 VSSDTTD
+551 TTD

-624 NGEAVPV
+624 NGEDVTV
-631 DPATAIDFEMTPAEA
+631 NPATAIDFEMTPAEA

-660 NGEVGLKYK
+660 DGEVGLKYK
-669 GEEDVEI
+669 GEEEVEI
-676 KDTVTVAVALKGDT
+676 TDTVKVAVALKGDT
-690 SLDGEIDNVDF
+690 TLDGKVDAT
-701 FDLNLYVALK
+701 DLFETAYYVALQ
-711 GAGLDPYFD
+711 GAGKAPIFD
-720 TVKKAGNDALAVK
+720 TVKDGTALESK

-751 EDKTLDST
+751 EDGKLDAT
-759 DMLYTALFQAYDGAG
+759 DMLYTAVYQAYNGAG
-774 TPKTWDEVL
+774 NHIDWAEAIKM
-783 KIANG
+783 ANG
-788 NKK
+788 GK

>member
-130 ISGTADFSAVTDKL
+130 ISGTADFSAATDKL

-219 VDQKVKELAAKY
+219 VDQKVKELAAEY

-288 AALAAAVNYLAKNV
+288 AALAAAVNYLSKNV

-472 TDVSGATTDVSG
+472 TDVSGATTDVG
-484 ATTDVSGA
+484 
-492 TTDVSGATTDV
+492 
-503 SGATTDV
+503 
-510 SGATTDVSG
+510 
-519 ATTDVSGATT
+519 
-529 DVSGATTDVSGDTTD
+529 GATTDVSGDTTD

-690 SLDGEIDNVDF
+690 SLDGEIDNIDF

>member
-130 ISGTADFSAVTDKL
+130 ISGTADFSAATDKL

-445 DSGTTTTDASGATT
+445 DSGTTTTVA
-459 DVSGATTDVSGAT
+459 
-472 TDVSGATTDVSG
+472 
-484 ATTDVSGA
+484 SGA

-586 SSVEVKTVDAETAEN
+586 SSVEVKTVDAETAED

-624 NGEAVPV
+624 NGEDVTV

-660 NGEVGLKYK
+660 DGEVGLKYK

-676 KDTVTVAVALKGDT
+676 TDTVKVAVALKGDT
-690 SLDGEIDNVDF
+690 TLDGKVDAT
-701 FDLNLYVALK
+701 DLFETAYYVALQ
-711 GAGLDPYFD
+711 GAGKAPIFD
-720 TVKKAGNDALAVK
+720 TVKNGTALESK

-751 EDKTLDST
+751 EDGKLDAT
-759 DMLYTALFQAYDGAG
+759 DMLYTAVYQAYNGAG
-774 TPKTWDEVL
+774 NHIDWAEAIKM
-783 KIANG
+783 ANG
-788 NKK
+788 GK

>member
-107 ELLKKAVNAS
+107 ELLKKAVDAS

-130 ISGTADFSAVTDKL
+130 ISGTADFSAATDKL
-144 AEKLDTLDGYEGFTL
+144 AEKLDTLGGYENFTL

-208 YTNLAGQVTAA
+208 CTNLAGQVTAA
-219 VDQKVKELAAKY
+219 VDQKVKELAAEY

-257 DKLSADIAKAQK
+257 DKLSADVAKAQK

-413 AADGVAAFD
+413 AADGVATFD

-445 DSGTTTTDASGATT
+445 DSGTTTTVASGATT

-510 SGATTDVSG
+510 SD
-519 ATTDVSGATT
+519 
-529 DVSGATTDVSGDTTD
+529 DTTD

-624 NGEAVPV
+624 NGEDVTV

-660 NGEVGLKYK
+660 DGEVGLKYK

-676 KDTVTVAVALKGDT
+676 TDTVKVAVALKGDT
-690 SLDGEIDNVDF
+690 TLDGKVDAT
-701 FDLNLYVALK
+701 DLFETAYYVALQ
-711 GAGLDPYFD
+711 GAGKTPIFD
-720 TVKKAGNDALAVK
+720 TVKNGTALESK

-751 EDKTLDST
+751 EDGKLDAT
-759 DMLYTALFQAYDGAG
+759 DMLYTAVYQAYNGAG
-774 TPKTWDEVL
+774 NHIDWAEAIKM
-783 KIANG
+783 ANG
-788 NKK
+788 GK

>member
-107 ELLKKAVNAS
+107 ELLKKAVDAS

-130 ISGTADFSAVTDKL
+130 ISGTADFSAATDKL
-144 AEKLDTLDGYEGFTL
+144 AEKLDTLDGYENFTL

-288 AALAAAVNYLAKNV
+288 AALAAAVNYLSKNV

-445 DSGTTTTDASGATT
+445 DSSTTTTDASGATT

-503 SGATTDV
+503 SGDTTTD
-510 SGATTDVSG
+510 G
-519 ATTDVSGATT
+519 
-529 DVSGATTDVSGDTTD
+529 
-544 VSSETTT
+544 SETTT
-551 VSSDTTD
+551 VSS
-558 VSGDTTTDGSE
+558 DTTTDGSE

-624 NGEAVPV
+624 NGEDVTV

-660 NGEVGLKYK
+660 DGEVGLKYK

-676 KDTVTVAVALKGDT
+676 TDTVKVAVALKGDT
-690 SLDGEIDNVDF
+690 TLDGKVDAT
-701 FDLNLYVALK
+701 DLFETAYYVALQ
-711 GAGLDPYFD
+711 GAGKTPIFD
-720 TVKKAGNDALAVK
+720 TVKNGTALESK

-751 EDKTLDST
+751 EDGKLDAT
-759 DMLYTALFQAYDGAG
+759 DMLYTAVYQAYNGAG
-774 TPKTWDEVL
+774 KHIDWAEAIKL
-783 KIANG
+783 ANG
-788 NKK
+788 GK

>member
-130 ISGTADFSAVTDKL
+130 ISGTADFSAATDKL
-144 AEKLDTLDGYEGFTL
+144 AEKLDTLDGYESFTL

-208 YTNLAGQVTAA
+208 CTNLAGQVTAA

-445 DSGTTTTDASGATT
+445 DSGTTTTVA
-459 DVSGATTDVSGAT
+459 
-472 TDVSGATTDVSG
+472 
-484 ATTDVSGA
+484 SGA

-551 VSSDTTD
+551 VSSDTT
-558 VSGDTTTDGSE
+558 TDGSE

-586 SSVEVKTVDAETAEN
+586 SSVEVKAVDAETAEN

-624 NGEAVPV
+624 NGEDVTV

-660 NGEVGLKYK
+660 DGEVGLKYK
-669 GEEDVEI
+669 GEEKVEI
-676 KDTVTVAVALKGDT
+676 TDTVKVAVALKGDT
-690 SLDGEIDNVDF
+690 TLDGKVDAT
-701 FDLNLYVALK
+701 DLFETAYYIALQ
-711 GAGLDPYFD
+711 GAGKTPIFD
-720 TVKKAGNDALAVK
+720 TVKNGTALESK

-741 DTESKAGENT
+741 DTESKAGKNT
-751 EDKTLDST
+751 EDGKLDAT
-759 DMLYTALFQAYDGAG
+759 DMLYTAVYQAYNGAG
-774 TPKTWDEVL
+774 KHIDWAEAI
-783 KIANG
+783 KMANG
-788 NKK
+788 GK

>member
-130 ISGTADFSAVTDKL
+130 ISGTADFSAATDKL
-144 AEKLDTLDGYEGFTL
+144 AEKLDTLDGYESFTL

-445 DSGTTTTDASGATT
+445 DSGTTTTDASG
-459 DVSGATTDVSGAT
+459 V
-472 TDVSGATTDVSG
+472 
-484 ATTDVSGA
+484 TTDVSGA

-624 NGEAVPV
+624 NGEDVTV

-660 NGEVGLKYK
+660 DGEVGLKYK
-669 GEEDVEI
+669 GKEKVEI
-676 KDTVTVAVALKGDT
+676 TDTVKVAVALKGDT
-690 SLDGEIDNVDF
+690 TLDGKVDAT
-701 FDLNLYVALK
+701 DLFETAYYVALQ
-711 GAGLDPYFD
+711 GAGKTPIFD
-720 TVKKAGNDALAVK
+720 TVKNGTALESK

-741 DTESKAGENT
+741 DTESKAGKNT
-751 EDKTLDST
+751 EDGKLDAT
-759 DMLYTALFQAYDGAG
+759 DMLYTAVYQAYNGAG
-774 TPKTWDEVL
+774 NHIDWAEAIKM
-783 KIANG
+783 ANG
-788 NKK
+788 GK

>member
-107 ELLKKAVNAS
+107 ELLKKAVDAS

-130 ISGTADFSAVTDKL
+130 ISGTADFSAATDKL
-144 AEKLDTLDGYEGFTL
+144 AEKLDTLGGYENFTL

-208 YTNLAGQVTAA
+208 CTNLAGQVTAA

-288 AALAAAVNYLAKNV
+288 AALAAAVNYLSKNV

-434 DTTTTTTTTTG
+434 DITTTTTTTTG
-445 DSGTTTTDASGATT
+445 DSGTTTTVA
-459 DVSGATTDVSGAT
+459 
-472 TDVSGATTDVSG
+472 
-484 ATTDVSGA
+484 
-492 TTDVSGATTDV
+492 

-624 NGEAVPV
+624 NGDVTKV
-631 DPATAIDFEMTPAEA
+631 DPAIAIDFEMTPAEA
-646 YETVTEK
+646 YKTVTEK

-660 NGEVGLKYK
+660 DGEVGLKYK
-669 GEEDVEI
+669 GEEKVEI
-676 KDTVTVAVALKGDT
+676 TDTVKVAVALKGDT
-690 SLDGEIDNVDF
+690 TLDGKVDAT
-701 FDLNLYVALK
+701 DLFETAYYVALQ
-711 GAGLDPYFD
+711 GAGKTPIFD
-720 TVKKAGNDALAVK
+720 TVKNGTALESK

-751 EDKTLDST
+751 EDGKLDAT
-759 DMLYTALFQAYDGAG
+759 DMLYTAVYQAYNGAG
-774 TPKTWDEVL
+774 NHIDWAEAIKM
-783 KIANG
+783 ANG
-788 NKK
+788 GK